1 MDPIT
6 AIMEIAKL
14 GMQVYVSYM
23 RQAGLNEE
31 QINQVFNESRQ
42 GMLRRD
48 PSKIPD

>member
-6 AIMEIAKL
+6 AIIEIAKVGL
-14 GMQVYVSYM
+14 QVYVSYM

-31 QINQVFNESRQ
+31 QINQVFEASRQ

-48 PSKIPD
+48 PANIPN